1 MSSPDMKHVLCTG
14 IAVVDQVFRVANF
27 PRPDVK
33 TQASEFRTVNGGNA
47 ANAAVA
53 IVHLGARA
61 SFAGPLGGPAGADSV
76 GDTFLALAA
85 KENIDCPACPRVAGA
100 PSSISAICID
110 ARGERSI
117 VNYRD
122 EGLTAAR
129 AADPDALVA
138 SVDAVMADNRFPEF
152 VADVC
157 RAAMKRRIP
166 VVLDADEPRR
176 DSNALLT
183 LATHVIFSAEG
194 LRATAG
200 TDHLGRALI
209 DISKQTTAFLAVTDG
224 ANDVLWL
231 DGDSRLQGRSRRHAR
246 RRRHLPRG
254 VHADA
259 GRRHGRASRDAF
271 RGRDRGAEMHA
282 LRRHPGRTDARRG
295 RGVSGAAGIGSYF
308 FCADGHGA
316 PQGAQA
322 PAKSSGETARA
333 LDGLIRWSAT
343 TAASPAMTTKA

>member
-1 MSSPDMKHVLCTG
+1 VSSPDARKHVLCTG
-14 IAVVDQVFRVANF
+14 IAVLDLIFRVNTF
-27 PRPDVK
+27 PRPDIK
-33 TQASEFRTVNGGNA
+33 TQASQFGTINGGNA

-53 IVHLGARA
+53 IAHLGARA
-61 SFAGPLGGPAGADSV
+61 SFAGPLGGPAGADSA

-85 KENIDCPACPRVAGA
+85 KENIDCSACPRVDGA

-110 ARGERSI
+110 GRGERAI

-129 AADPDALVA
+129 ASDPDTLVA
-138 SVDAVMADNRFPEF
+138 NADAVIADNRFPEF

-157 RAAMKRRIP
+157 RAAMKRKIP

-183 LATHVIFSAEG
+183 LVSHVIFSAEG

-209 DISKQTTAFLAVTDG
+209 DVGKQTTAFLAVTDG

-231 DGDSRLQGRSRRHAR
+231 DDGELRQIPAYEVDVVDTLGAGDT
-246 RRRHLPRG
+246 
-254 VHADA
+254 
-259 GRRHGRASRDAF
+259 F
-271 RGRDRGAEMHA
+271 
-282 LRRHPGRTDARRG
+282 
-295 RGVSGAAGIGSYF
+295 
-308 FCADGHGA
+308 HGA
-316 PQGAQA
+316 FTLMLAEGMRER
-322 PAKSSGETARA
+322 PAMRFAA
-333 LDGLIRWSAT
+333 A
-343 TAASPAMTTKA
+343 TAALKCTRYGGILSAPTRAEVEAFLATRD

>member
-1 MSSPDMKHVLCTG
+1 MSSTDARHVLCAG
-14 IAVVDQVFRVANF
+14 IAVVDMLFRVKAF
-27 PRPDVK
+27 PRPEVK
-33 TQASEFRTVNGGNA
+33 TQASEFRAVNGGNA

-53 IVHLGARA
+53 IAHLGARA
-61 SFAGPLGGPAGADSV
+61 SFSGPLGADMA

-85 KENIDCPACPRVAGA
+85 RENIDCSACPRVDGV

-110 ARGERSI
+110 GRGERAI

-129 AADPDALVA
+129 ASDPDTLVA
-138 SVDAVMADNRFPEF
+138 NADAVIADNRFPEF

-157 RAAMKRRIP
+157 RAAMKRKIP

-183 LATHVIFSAEG
+183 LVSHVIFSAEG

-209 DISKQTTAFLAVTDG
+209 DVRKQTTAFLAVTDG

-231 DGDSRLQGRSRRHAR
+231 DDGELRQVPAYEVDVVDTLGAGDT
-246 RRRHLPRG
+246 
-254 VHADA
+254 
-259 GRRHGRASRDAF
+259 F
-271 RGRDRGAEMHA
+271 
-282 LRRHPGRTDARRG
+282 
-295 RGVSGAAGIGSYF
+295 
-308 FCADGHGA
+308 HGA
-316 PQGAQA
+316 FTLMLAEGMSER
-322 PAKSSGETARA
+322 PAMRFAA
-333 LDGLIRWSAT
+333 A
-343 TAASPAMTTKA
+343 TAALKCTRYGGILSAPTRAEVEAFLATRD

>member
-1 MSSPDMKHVLCTG
+1 VSSADTRKHVLCTG
-14 IAVVDQVFRVANF
+14 IAVLDLIFRVNTF
-27 PRPDVK
+27 PRPDIK
-33 TQASEFRTVNGGNA
+33 TQASQFGTINGGNA

-53 IVHLGARA
+53 IAHLGARA

-85 KENIDCPACPRVAGA
+85 KENIDCSACPRVDGV

-110 ARGERSI
+110 ARGERAI

-129 AADPDALVA
+129 AGDPDTLVA
-138 SVDAVMADNRFPEF
+138 SADAVIADNRFPEF

-157 RAAMKRRIP
+157 QAAMKRKIP

-183 LATHVIFSAEG
+183 LVSHVIFSAEG

-209 DISKQTTAFLAVTDG
+209 DVSKQTTAFLAVTDG

-231 DGDSRLQGRSRRHAR
+231 DGGELRQIPAYEVDVVDTLG
-246 RRRHLPRG
+246 
-254 VHADA
+254 A
-259 GRRHGRASRDAF
+259 GDTF
-271 RGRDRGAEMHA
+271 
-282 LRRHPGRTDARRG
+282 
-295 RGVSGAAGIGSYF
+295 
-308 FCADGHGA
+308 HGA
-316 PQGAQA
+316 FTLMLAEGMSER
-322 PAKSSGETARA
+322 PAMRFAA
-333 LDGLIRWSAT
+333 A
-343 TAASPAMTTKA
+343 TAALKCTRYGGILSAPTRGEVEAFLATRD